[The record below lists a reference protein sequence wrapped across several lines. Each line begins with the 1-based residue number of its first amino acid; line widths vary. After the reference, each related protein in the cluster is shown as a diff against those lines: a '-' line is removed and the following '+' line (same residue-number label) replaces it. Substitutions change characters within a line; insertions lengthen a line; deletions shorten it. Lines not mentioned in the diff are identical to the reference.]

1 MVRPSDCLEVGWQAL
16 RAHTG
21 RSLLTT
27 LGIVAGVAAVIC
39 TMSIGAGAEDEVAER
54 LRSLGANLLMVTP
67 GAAKPSGVR
76 MEAGLQRNLTEAD
89 AAAIG
94 SNIPGVEGA
103 APLVARRLQI
113 IAGNRNWST
122 LVAGVTP
129 AYLAEREWSA
139 EEGRLFET
147 NDLESA
153 ARLAIIGSDVA
164 DALFDGRSPVGKPIR
179 IGAVPVTVVAVLA
192 RKGVG
197 AAGRSQDDVVFVPLT
212 MARTRLLGEANGL
225 KRNALDLIS
234 VKLADPAHLPDAKSQ
249 IETLLRQ
256 RHRLLLG
263 DLPDDFAVD
272 NPADVL
278 EARAGAARALA
289 WLLFGSAA
297 VSLAV
302 GGISLMNIM
311 LVSVGERTREFG
323 VRMAVGA
330 GRRDLLLQM
339 LVETTALALAG
350 GLVGSLVGIAAS
362 VGIASQAQW
371 RVSISILAVLM
382 AWGLAGA
389 VGFVFGLYPA
399 YRASRLDPIEALRG
413 E

>member
-1 MVRPSDCLEVGWQAL
+1 
-16 RAHTG
+16 
-21 RSLLTT
+21 
-27 LGIVAGVAAVIC
+27 
-39 TMSIGAGAEDEVAER
+39 MSIGAGAEDEVAER

-278 EARAGAARALA
+278 EARAGAARRSR
-289 WLLFGSAA
+289 GS
-297 VSLAV
+297 S
-302 GGISLMNIM
+302 
-311 LVSVGERTREFG
+311 SVRPRY
-323 VRMAVGA
+323 RL
-330 GRRDLLLQM
+330 R
-339 LVETTALALAG
+339 LAG
-350 GLVGSLVGIAAS
+350 S
-362 VGIASQAQW
+362 V
-371 RVSISILAVLM
+371 
-382 AWGLAGA
+382 
-389 VGFVFGLYPA
+389 
-399 YRASRLDPIEALRG
+399 
-413 E
+413 